1 LTINGYQNIG
11 VKFAVFFA
19 AIVIHA
25 NQSTASKFRP
35 TFFWGAM
42 YHSPLFYNRVTIK
55 SLPLIPA
62 CKFNLFSIVCVL
74 KINTEFWRV

>member
-1 LTINGYQNIG
+1 MDIKILVPNLQFSLQLLSSMQINR
-11 VKFAVFFA
+11 
-19 AIVIHA
+19 
-25 NQSTASKFRP
+25 RP
-35 TFFWGAM
+35 LNLDQRFLGGDVPF
-42 YHSPLFYNRVTIK
+42 SPLFYNRVTIK

>member
-11 VKFAVFFA
+11 AKFAVFFA

-35 TFFWGAM
+35 TFFLGGDVPFTTVLQQ
-42 YHSPLFYNRVTIK
+42 SYNQIFTID
-55 SLPLIPA
+55 SCL
-62 CKFNLFSIVCVL
+62 
-74 KINTEFWRV
+74 